1 MNKKTILI
9 GSGIIIASIP
19 GIYHLSRI
27 GAKKYIEYHEK
38 KIIDEIHDM
47 ALSNPDK
54 TKIMIEMI
62 SRMNK
67 FKMNHK
73 KLYTFAYK
81 NSFAWEPSIQPLFSL
96 KHMM

>member
-73 KLYTFAYK
+73 KLYTFVYRNK
-81 NSFAWEPSIQPLFSL
+81 CRCEPMSQPLLSM